1 MDLNVNN
8 KKLLIIGTNSV
19 NTYSHYAL
27 VRDGFREVRVLFTCK
42 GAYSEKVSD
51 SEAYVCSVRHPLQI
65 VRFIRAIRR
74 TIREFQ
80 PDVIHIHQLTT
91 PCFYSL
97 LAIRRRVPTLI
108 MAWGSDV
115 LVNPKRSFILKKMV
129 RFILRHGDHYTANSQ
144 YVASE
149 MRRLAGR
156 ELVIPLANL
165 GIELHSQMGEKQ
177 NVVFSNRLHNPLY
190 RIDAIIRAFAKFAE
204 HAPDWKLV
212 VAATGSETGK
222 LKELVKE
229 LNINNKVEFVGWLDS
244 ERNFHY
250 YSIAK
255 IWVSIPE
262 SDARPTSLFEAMS
275 MGCIPAVA
283 DVPSLHEWIQD
294 GVNGVIVKD
303 ISREFISEANAIPME
318 SAVAMNR
325 KIVEE
330 TATKEANRRKY
341 LQMYEQ
347 ICQ

>member
-1 MDLNVNN
+1 MKADVSN
-8 KKLLIIGTNSV
+8 KKLLLIGTNSV
-19 NTYSHYAL
+19 NTYSHYEL
-27 VRDGFREVRVLFTCK
+27 VRDGFWEVRVLFTCK
-42 GAYSEKVSD
+42 GDYSEKVPG
-51 SEAYVCSVRHPLQI
+51 SEVYVCSVRHPLQI
-65 VRFIRAIRR
+65 LRFIKAIRR
-74 TIREFQ
+74 TIREFK

-91 PCFYSL
+91 PCFYAL
-97 LAIRRRVPTLI
+97 LAIRYRVPTMI

-129 RFILRHGDHYTANSQ
+129 QFILRHGDHYTANSQ

-156 ELVIPLANL
+156 ELEIPLANL
-165 GIELHSQMGEKQ
+165 GIELHPQTAEKQ

-190 RIDAIIRAFAKFAE
+190 RIDAIIRAFAKFVE
-204 HAPDWKLV
+204 QAPDWKLV
-212 VAATGSETGK
+212 VAATGSETEK

-229 LNINNKVEFVGWLDS
+229 LNINDKVEFVGWLDS

-275 MGCIPAVA
+275 MGCIPVLA

-303 ISREFISEANAIPME
+303 IHQEFISKATEIPMGE
-318 SAVAMNR
+318 AAVMNR

-330 TATKEANRRKY
+330 TATKEANREKY